1 MFCVGIKYQIR
12 SSYTLNTVLLSF
24 LNRSIDSLFDN
35 MNASSGDILEFD
47 CCFNA

>member
-35 MNASSGDILEFD
+35 MNAISGDILEFD